1 MITAHLY
8 YQYPL
13 QVVFNYQ
20 AFRYEHERHSFSFPG
35 ANTSV
40 SLRDLLD
47 KHTFP
52 KVPKVDTDNSKYYSF
67 GDRYLLGLN
76 LAKSLFHL
84 FDGPWRP
91 LNWKTEDIGFPA
103 TETSTSMTVHSR
115 HSPYIQFSLDIGDK
129 ENRIQK
135 RQEEDEKFCY
145 PMWLALAQILLELHL
160 GRSLAYEGAEGLD
173 KPKLRKLLLR
183 ISDNELRDSDF
194 RPYKEAI
201 EACLIFG
208 CMLLSIPRR
217 ERPEEAHMLIRNL
230 IIAKL
235 EKNYEKWSSTL
246 GEYTDLDLTP
256 NQQSQAPE
264 DIAASNSF
272 DIVKESLEVEAED
285 NLEGDEEMEGKDQVM
300 DKEIWVT
307 PI

>member
-13 QVVFNYQ
+13 HVVFNHQ
-20 AFRYEHERHSFSFPG
+20 AFRYAHERYSFSFPR

-52 KVPKVDTDNSKYYSF
+52 NVPKVDTDNSKYYSF

-115 HSPYIQFSLDIGDK
+115 HSPYIQFSLKIEDEK

-135 RQEEDEKFCY
+135 RKEKIEKFCY

-160 GRSLAYEGAEGLD
+160 GRSLAHEGAEGLD
-173 KPKLRKLLLR
+173 EPELRKLLLR
-183 ISDNELRDSDF
+183 ISDIELRDSKF
-194 RPYKEAI
+194 NSYKEAI
-201 EACLIFG
+201 EGCLYFG
-208 CMLLSIPRR
+208 YNLLYIPREAR
-217 ERPEEAHMLIRNL
+217 PAEERKLIRNL
-230 IIAKL
+230 IIVKL
-235 EKNYEKWSSTL
+235 QENYEKWSSTL

-256 NQQSQAPE
+256 NQQSQKLE
-264 DIAASNSF
+264 DITPS
-272 DIVKESLEVEAED
+272 SL
-285 NLEGDEEMEGKDQVM
+285 NKDTM
-300 DKEIWVT
+300 AIT
-307 PI
+307 PIPPPSFL